1 MYNFYPIYLN
11 LRNKKC
17 LVVGGGKVAERK
29 VRSLLE
35 CGARVYVVSPEVT
48 PALEQLAWEGAIT
61 FVRRTYT
68 TTDLEGSFLV
78 IGATD
83 DEKTNQRIADDCFE
97 RNMLVNIVDDPPKCN
112 FIVPAVVRQGALSI
126 SISTDGNSP
135 VLARKIK
142 EKLKQE
148 YGPEYA
154 KFLEIMGDLRRK
166 IISSV
171 PDESVRRQ
179 MFEDLV
185 NSDIIN
191 LIKEGNEEKIKE
203 RINHVLNRGR
213 TQP

>member
-48 PALEQLAWEGAIT
+48 PALEQLAREGAIT